1 MDRKQFERAIVNSAL
16 VEPVAT
22 ITDRTEVALVAAAM
36 VLAIVS
42 EQSKQAGRT
51 QIVPAQIKSL
61 ATRALST
68 AEIKQSLEDMESLG
82 DHDAG
87 RYIKALAELALYAI
101 SNGDPENL
109 LENPFIQEVE
119 REGPGR
125 LLKLGRRPQAVTAV
139 AFVLTMT
146 VARVLR
152 NLASDK
158 FWTSLYDE
166 EALVKEA
173 EDLLRNANYPNELD
187 RYFRVLRQNGLS
199 MKLASTCRDDS
210 RGVFETWQ
218 FSQTSSEGN
227 ATSVTVRFWHDT
239 RNLDW
244 QASLSKADKFNAQC
258 SGQTLERLETQ
269 LAQWAEPD

>member
-152 NLASDK
+152 ELASDK

>member
-42 EQSKQAGRT
+42 EQSQQAGRT

-152 NLASDK
+152 ELASDK